1 MAAYIAFQPSDYY
14 STTLYTGN
22 DSTNAITG
30 VGFQPDFTWLKYR
43 DGVSTQTQQTS
54 TIGDNYLSSN
64 NVDGLTAAPNWDS
77 FDTDGF
83 TISGSNSNYN
93 ANGNDYCS
101 WNWLAGTTTGITTDG
116 STTITP
122 TSYTFNQTAGFSMVN
137 YTGNSTS
144 GALVA
149 HGLGATPHTI
159 FVKNLD
165 SATDWQVYHKN
176 MDATAPEDYYMV
188 WNDGAATVNNVDRWN
203 DTAPDSVNFTL
214 GNNSAVNGGDDYIAF
229 CWTAKSGYSKFGT
242 FRGNNNADGAFVYLG
257 FRPAVV
263 MWKDTGTAENWVLF
277 DDKRIGF
284 NPDNNRLL
292 AGLTSAE
299 NTTDYCDLL
308 SNGFKLRATGFNAV
322 QRQVYWAF
330 AEFPIVSSND
340 VPGVAR

>member
-1 MAAYIAFQPSDYY
+1 
-14 STTLYTGN
+14 
-22 DSTNAITG
+22 
-30 VGFQPDFTWLKYR
+30 
-43 DGVSTQTQQTS
+43 
-54 TIGDNYLSSN
+54 
-64 NVDGLTAAPNWDS
+64 
-77 FDTDGF
+77 
-83 TISGSNSNYN
+83 
-93 ANGNDYCS
+93 
-101 WNWLAGTTTGITTDG
+101 
-116 STTITP
+116 
-122 TSYTFNQTAGFSMVN
+122 
-137 YTGNSTS
+137 
-144 GALVA
+144 
-149 HGLGATPHTI
+149 TI